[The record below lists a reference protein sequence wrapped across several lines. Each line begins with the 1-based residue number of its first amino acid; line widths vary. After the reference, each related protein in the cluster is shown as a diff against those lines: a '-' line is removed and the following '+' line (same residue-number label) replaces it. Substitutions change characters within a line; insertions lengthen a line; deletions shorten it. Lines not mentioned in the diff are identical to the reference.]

1 MVNRTN
7 NTKYHFISYKV
18 YDLVTGNVIFKAVD
32 LNSIAKFLEVNIYNL
47 KKTINTRVHKH
58 RYFVCSGSVE
68 IPTISEEY
76 KMKHL
81 LNSIGMIGKD
91 LYRPTLQDL
100 ETIYGLYKGYNI
112 SEDFFWNY
120 INSKFRVLRFV

>member
-81 LNSIGMIGKD
+81 LNSLGMIGKD

>member
-1 MVNRTN
+1 MANRTN

-18 YDLVTGNVIFKAVD
+18 YDLVTGNVIFRAVD

-58 RYFVCSGSVE
+58 RYFVCSRSVE

-81 LNSIGMIGKD
+81 LNSLGMIGKD

-100 ETIYGLYKGYNI
+100 ETLYGLYRDYSI
-112 SEDFFWNY
+112 SENFFWNY

>member
-1 MVNRTN
+1 MGNRTN
-7 NTKYHFISYKV
+7 NTKYHFIAYKV
-18 YDLVTGNVIFKAVD
+18 YDLVTGNVIFKAMD
-32 LNSIAKFLEVNIYNL
+32 LNYIAKFLEVNVYNL
-47 KKTINTRVHKH
+47 KKTINNRVHKH

-100 ETIYGLYKGYNI
+100 ETLYGLYRDYSI
-112 SEDFFWNY
+112 SENFFWNY

>member
-1 MVNRTN
+1 MGEKTN
-7 NTKYHFISYKV
+7 NAKYHFIPYKV
-18 YDLVTGNVIFKAVD
+18 YDLVAGNIIFKAVD

-100 ETIYGLYKGYNI
+100 ETLYGLYRDYSIG
-112 SEDFFWNY
+112 EDFFWNY

>member
-1 MVNRTN
+1 MANRTH
-7 NTKYHFISYKV
+7 NTKHHFISYKV
-18 YDLVTGNVIFKAVD
+18 YDLVTGNIIFKGVD

-47 KKTINTRVHKH
+47 KKTINARVHKH

-68 IPTISEEY
+68 VPNISEEY

-81 LNSIGMIGKD
+81 LNSLGMIGKD

-100 ETIYGLYKGYNI
+100 ETLYGLYRDYSI

>member
-1 MVNRTN
+1 M
-7 NTKYHFISYKV
+7 
-18 YDLVTGNVIFKAVD
+18 D
-32 LNSIAKFLEVNIYNL
+32 LNSIAKVLEVSIYNL
-47 KKTINTRVHKH
+47 KKTSNTRVHKH

-68 IPTISEEY
+68 IPTISEDY
-76 KMKHL
+76 KMRHL
-81 LNSIGMIGKD
+81 LNSIGIIGKD

-100 ETIYGLYKGYNI
+100 ETLYGLYRDYSI

>member
-1 MVNRTN
+1 MGNKTN
-7 NTKYHFISYKV
+7 NTKYHFIPYKV
-18 YDLVTGNVIFKAVD
+18 YDLVTGNIIFKAVD

-47 KKTINTRVHKH
+47 KKTINTRVYKH

-100 ETIYGLYKGYNI
+100 EALYGLCRDYSI

>member
-1 MVNRTN
+1 MGNRTN
-7 NTKYHFISYKV
+7 NTKYHFIAYKV
-18 YDLVTGNVIFKAVD
+18 YDLVTGNIIFKSVD
-32 LNSIAKFLEVNIYNL
+32 LNSIARFLEVNIYNL

-81 LNSIGMIGKD
+81 INSIGMIGKD

-100 ETIYGLYKGYNI
+100 ETLYGLYNGYNI
-112 SEDFFWNY
+112 SEDFFWSY

>member
-1 MVNRTN
+1 MANRTN
-7 NTKYHFISYKV
+7 NTKYHFVPYKV
-18 YDLVTGNVIFKAVD
+18 YDLVTGNIIFKAVD

-47 KKTINTRVHKH
+47 KKTINNRVHKH

-81 LNSIGMIGKD
+81 LNSLGMIGKD

-100 ETIYGLYKGYNI
+100 EALYGLYKDYNI
-112 SEDFFWNY
+112 SEEFFWNY